1 MEKVG
6 FNVIVEMVD
15 YPLAIDRD
23 RYVNIVKMRYRSLLS
38 RFTDAE
44 LWQGIEEKKIYR

>member
-1 MEKVG
+1 MEKNG
-6 FNVIVEMVD
+6 FDVTVDMVD

-23 RYVNIVKMRYRSLLS
+23 RYLNMVRMRYMSLLS

-44 LWQGIEEKKIYR
+44 LWQGIE